1 MRFEA
6 RELVDSELSIVEAK
20 PRTLTKT
27 LLHANTYSNLSQR
40 CLSSR
45 WVPASAVAS
54 LARLL
59 SRRYNM
65 DPETTSSPN
74 YWLLKAEPDSR
85 IVKEKDVKVSE
96 LAHRQNAAS
105 NGQLIS
111 ASTTLRRPKP
121 LRGRVSET
129 MRPATS

>member
-20 PRTLTKT
+20 PRTLTKRAYT
-27 LLHANTYSNLSQR
+27 LIHIRTSQR

-65 DPETTSSPN
+65 DPETTISPN

-96 LAHRQNAAS
+96 LAHRENAAS
-105 NGQLIS
+105 NGQLSS
-111 ASTTLRRPKP
+111 ASTTLRPPKP